1 MLAMLITL
9 TCQTPNAA
17 DLGYLFAKHPGSVFE
32 RPFSAGTVW
41 AFYPELRDD
50 TLTIALLTEIDPIG
64 LVRGPAAFGG
74 LDQYVNDRPYVLSS
88 LSSVALRVAFS
99 SALAGSTKSRPDL
112 LEHRVPWVVKLP
124 AVACRGGDDLLTRL
138 FAPLGYTV
146 TTTRHPLDAR
156 FPAWGQSDIYSV
168 ELAGAQTVRDVL
180 GHLYVLLP
188 VVDNGKHYYVG
199 AEETE
204 KLLAHAGA
212 WLASHPERD
221 TIVTRYLRYQRP
233 LIESALEWLIEA
245 DEAAPDPSEEG
256 AEGAPPTEV
265 STVVER
271 ALGLHQ
277 QRLEA
282 VMAAVRECGARS
294 LADLGCGEGRLLA
307 LALEEPALARIL
319 GMDVSTRALADA
331 RRRLRLDTLSEAQ
344 QRRITV
350 TQGSLLYRDGRLADF
365 DAAALVEVIE
375 HLDPSRLETMERVVF
390 GHARPRRVILTTPNR
405 EYNARWKSLSAG
417 DLRHADHRFEWTR
430 AECAEWAGRVAA
442 RYGYTPRHTEIGPVE
457 EGMGAP
463 SQMVVFDV
471 G

>member
-1 MLAMLITL
+1 MLITL

-32 RPFSAGTVW
+32 RPFSAGSVW
-41 AFYPELRDD
+41 AFYPELREDR
-50 TLTIALLTEIDPIG
+50 LTIALLTEIDAIG

-99 SALAGSTKSRPDL
+99 SALAGSTKTRADL
-112 LEHRVPWVVKLP
+112 LDSCVPWVVRLP
-124 AVACRGGDDLLTRL
+124 AVACRGGEDLLTRL

-146 TTTRHPLDAR
+146 TTTRLPLDSR
-156 FPAWGQSDIYSV
+156 FPSWGPSDLYSV

-212 WLASHPERD
+212 WLAGHPERD

-233 LIESALEWLIEA
+233 LIESALERLIEA
-245 DEAAPDPSEEG
+245 DDAESDAPEASE
-256 AEGAPPTEV
+256 AGAPATEERAI
-265 STVVER
+265 VER

-277 QRLEA
+277 QRLQA
-282 VMAAVRECGARS
+282 VLAAVRECGARS
-294 LADLGCGEGRLLA
+294 LVDLGCGEGRLLA
-307 LALEEPALARIL
+307 LALEEPALTRIL
-319 GMDVSTRALADA
+319 GIDVSTRALADA
-331 RRRLRLDTLSEAQ
+331 RRRLRLDTLSETQ
-344 QRRITV
+344 KRRIAV
-350 TQGSLLYRDGRLADF
+350 EQGSLLYRDRRLEGF

-375 HLDPSRLETMERVVF
+375 HLDPTRLETMERVVF
-390 GHARPRRVILTTPNR
+390 GHARPRRVIITTPNR
-405 EYNARWKSLSAG
+405 EYNARWKTLPAG

-430 AECAEWAGRVAA
+430 AECAEWAGQVAA
-442 RYGYTPRHTEIGPVE
+442 RYGYRLRREEIGPVE
-457 EGMGAP
+457 EGIGAP

-471 G
+471 A

>member
-1 MLAMLITL
+1 MLITL
-9 TCQTPNAA
+9 TCQTPDAA

-50 TLTIALLTEIDPIG
+50 RLTIALLTEVDPVG

-99 SALAGSTKSRPDL
+99 SALSGSTKTRPDL
-112 LEHRVPWVVKLP
+112 LEHSVPWVVKLP
-124 AVACRGGDDLLTRL
+124 AVACRGGEDLLTRL

-146 TTTRHPLDAR
+146 TTTRLPLDPR

-204 KLLAHAGA
+204 KLLAHAGV
-212 WLASHPERD
+212 WLAGHPERD

-233 LIESALEWLIEA
+233 LIESALERLIEA
-245 DEAAPDPSEEG
+245 DEAARDPSEES
-256 AEGAPPTEV
+256 AEGAPAAEANV
-265 STVVER
+265 IVER

-277 QRLEA
+277 QRLQA
-282 VMAAVRECGARS
+282 VLASVRECGARS
-294 LADLGCGEGRLLA
+294 RADLGCGEGRLLA
-307 LALEEPALARIL
+307 LALEEP
-319 GMDVSTRALADA
+319 
-331 RRRLRLDTLSEAQ
+331 
-344 QRRITV
+344 
-350 TQGSLLYRDGRLADF
+350 
-365 DAAALVEVIE
+365 
-375 HLDPSRLETMERVVF
+375 
-390 GHARPRRVILTTPNR
+390 
-405 EYNARWKSLSAG
+405 
-417 DLRHADHRFEWTR
+417 
-430 AECAEWAGRVAA
+430 
-442 RYGYTPRHTEIGPVE
+442 
-457 EGMGAP
+457 
-463 SQMVVFDV
+463 
-471 G
+471 